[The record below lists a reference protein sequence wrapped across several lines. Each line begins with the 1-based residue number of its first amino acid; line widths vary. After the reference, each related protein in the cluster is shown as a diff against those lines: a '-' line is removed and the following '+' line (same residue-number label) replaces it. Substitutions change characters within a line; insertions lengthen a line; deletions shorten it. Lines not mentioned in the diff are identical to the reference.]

1 MLLIKSEKM
10 LRSLLFVGFMLT
22 QLCSYAQQS
31 IQKYSFVEK
40 LPGYTFI
47 DRHTFYADKQTSGY
61 DLIKDI
67 KKGISFYF
75 STKAAEGNYQIT
87 IQVKANDRVAGSFTV
102 KAESRR
108 LMLLNIPLKAG
119 QSTTKTFTVN
129 IKDRQITNGV
139 AVELKPREFAK
150 LDWDEKLTIEFDA
163 THCSLQTLTITKL
176 EEHLPTI
183 YLAGNST
190 VVNQEDEPW
199 ASWGQMITAFFHPK
213 VAIANHAE
221 SGLSLGSFLSS
232 KRLDK
237 VLSVMQ
243 PNDYLFIE
251 FGHNDQKEKGP
262 NAGAYGSY
270 ADRLR
275 FFVKA
280 VRAKQGIPVI
290 LTSTNRRSFD
300 ENGRITNSLG
310 DFPEAAR
317 KVAAEL
323 NVPLIDLN
331 KMTKVLYETLGV
343 EPSKKAFVHYPANTY
358 PAQHEALEDNTHFNT
373 YGAYQIAQCVLQGI
387 REKVPSLV
395 VYIKENAPVYNPAR
409 PDAVADWHWPES
421 PRADSTKPDGN

>member
-31 IQKYSFVEK
+31 IQKYSFIEK

-47 DRHTFYADKQTSGY
+47 GPHTFYADKQASGY

-67 KKGISFYF
+67 KKGTPFYF

-87 IQVKANDRVAGSFTV
+87 IQVKANDGVAGSFTV

-108 LMLLNIPLKAG
+108 LMLLNTPLKAG

-139 AVELKPREFAK
+139 AVKLKPREFTK

-163 THCSLQTLTITKL
+163 THCSLQTLTITKG
-176 EEHLPTI
+176 EEHFPTI

-199 ASWGQMITAFFHPK
+199 ASWGQMITAFFNPK

-251 FGHNDQKEKGP
+251 FGHNDQKEKGH

-270 ADRLR
+270 TDRLR

-409 PDAVADWHWPES
+409 PGALADWNWPES